1 MLKRLDVMLKQRTQL
16 GEQDIHDHMVRTI
29 SFFAFEFSDLDRVR
43 ASPFCIA
50 SVTHHSDPFA
60 FEFSDLDRV
69 RASPFCIASVTHHI
83 DPFSVYQALVT
94 YLIFCIS

>member
-50 SVTHHSDPFA
+50 SVTHH
-60 FEFSDLDRV
+60 
-69 RASPFCIASVTHHI
+69 I